1 MKQRDDHDWEQSPPL
16 LTSFRTHTEQHF
28 DLNQMN
34 QTHIKDS
41 VMLLHIIILI
51 LKWAEQQEFNNERN
65 TSEPIDFRITANC
78 RY

>member
-1 MKQRDDHDWEQSPPL
+1 MKQRDDHDWEQSPPPPFF

-34 QTHIKDS
+34 QTHIKES
-41 VMLLHIIILI
+41 VMLLHMLILI
-51 LKWAEQQEFNNERN
+51 LNWAEQQEFNKE
-65 TSEPIDFRITANC
+65 EDC

>member
-1 MKQRDDHDWEQSPPL
+1 
-16 LTSFRTHTEQHF
+16 
-28 DLNQMN
+28 MN